1 MHPVSTAFY
10 KIPENKLV
18 ADTFAIVMG
27 SSHCEPLLL
36 NTASEWNSKTMGP
49 WDYGK
54 NKDKINEVL
63 GNRVKE
69 NCAYEN
75 VYTLALRGL
84 HDAAMGGGGHL
95 YWSISAGAL
104 IGQIQFHRHLLHTR
118 RCWKSIRMDW
128 NCLMM

>member
-10 KIPENKLV
+10 QIPENKLV

-36 NTASEWNSKTMGP
+36 NTASEWHSKTMGP
-49 WDYGK
+49 WDYNA

-84 HDAAMGGGGHL
+84 HDAAM
-95 YWSISAGAL
+95 
-104 IGQIQFHRHLLHTR
+104 
-118 RCWKSIRMDW
+118 C
-128 NCLMM
+128 